1 MAPEADVGPNGVTLF
16 WVSRVQLGFLGVS
29 QHGSGVSPTV
39 PTPQP
44 LKLEPAYP
52 LAVAA
57 RILGTNPSTLRA
69 WFHGRTY
76 QTKAGKHR
84 AAPVMAATQIA
95 GAPLSFIDLV
105 EAHMLLAIRRGY
117 GIPLKRLRDAMDY
130 LREDGGNLLFLAHRD
145 FKHDRQHLYVDRD
158 DFLVSLSERGQH
170 VEPRVIQD
178 GLKQIV
184 YGEDGYADRFFPLV
198 NGQEQKT
205 IMLAPNIGF
214 GRPVLAKLGVSA
226 EAVAARFRAGEHLR
240 DLAADYGATPEE
252 IEDAL
257 RWSNRRAA

>member
-1 MAPEADVGPNGVTLF
+1 MSTTTH
-16 WVSRVQLGFLGVS
+16 S
-29 QHGSGVSPTV
+29 
-39 PTPQP
+39 PQP

-57 RILGTNPSTLRA
+57 RILSTNPSTLRA

-76 QTKAGKHR
+76 PTKTGKHR
-84 AAPVMAATQIA
+84 AAPVMKATQNV

-117 GIPLKRLRDAMDY
+117 GIPLKRLRDAMEY
-130 LREDGGNLLFLAHRD
+130 LRKEGGDLLFLAHRD

-158 DFLVSLSERGQH
+158 KFLLSLSEHGQH
-170 VEPRVIQD
+170 VEPQIIHD

-184 YGEDGYADRFFPLV
+184 YGDDGYADKFFPLV

-205 IMLAPNIGF
+205 IMLAPGIGF
-214 GRPVLAKLGVSA
+214 GRPVLAKLGVSV
-226 EAVAARFRAGEHLR
+226 EAIAARFHAGEHLR
-240 DLAADYGATPEE
+240 DLAADYGTSPEE

-257 RWSNRRAA
+257 RWTDRRAA